1 MTDKSPER
9 TKKQNIRQTL
19 AVTRLADFDKQTVT
33 MEAGAKKITKK
44 GNNYLQKSFFLRIET
59 SGLNPYIPPVLKKI
73 AMQFLKVPYC

>member
-33 MEAGAKKITKK
+33 MEAGAKKITTKV
-44 GNNYLQKSFFLRIET
+44 NNYLPKI
-59 SGLNPYIPPVLKKI
+59 VL
-73 AMQFLKVPYC
+73 LEG

>member
-44 GNNYLQKSFFLRIET
+44 VNNYLPKI
-59 SGLNPYIPPVLKKI
+59 VL
-73 AMQFLKVPYC
+73 LED